1 MTTFTSVYMLR
12 NTQQG
17 LTKSQLC
24 LINGNPL
31 YAPEASDALEHALIN
46 PNPKGGES

>member
-1 MTTFTSVYMLR
+1 MSTFTSVEMLR

-17 LTKSQLC
+17 LTKSQFC

-31 YAPEASDALEHALIN
+31 GASEASDAPEHALIN